1 MLRQPPSFPP
11 LGAHVPYVL
20 SPFSVSRA
28 WEYNGLSFPQLSYII
43 WQKGFAGITKV
54 ANQLVLS

>member
-11 LGAHVPYVL
+11 LGAYAPYIL

-28 WEYNGLSFPQLSYII
+28 CECNGLSLPQLSYIF
-43 WQKGFAGITKV
+43 WQKGFACVIKD
-54 ANQLVLS
+54 ANQLMLS